1 MSDRL
6 KRKRNAIIL
15 KDKVALDDWIK
26 KTLPYK
32 YPKEVINAWKIDLE
46 CLMNTNVK
54 L

>member
-32 YPKEVINAWKIDLE
+32 YPNLK
-46 CLMNTNVK
+46 K
-54 L
+54 LYMPEK